1 MSKNIL
7 KIEKLPNEQ
16 GYFGSFG
23 GNYLPEGLKKEFK
36 KIAEEFLKAKDDNE
50 FNNEL
55 NYLLKYYAGRPSPV
69 YFARNLSKKYG
80 AEIYIK
86 REDLNHTG
94 AHKINH
100 SLGEAL
106 LAKRM
111 GKKKLIAET
120 GAGQHGVATATAA
133 AIMGLECDIYMGAV
147 DVAKE
152 KPNVDRMK
160 ILGANIISVESGTKT
175 LKEAVDEAIIAYS
188 KEYKTAMYAIGSAV
202 GPHPFPMI
210 IEHFQSVIGREA
222 REQFLEQAETL
233 PNHVVACVGGGSNA
247 IGIFSG
253 FLNDDCVNLY
263 GVEPLGKGVKLGENA
278 ASITYGKEGILH
290 GFKCLLL
297 QDENGNP
304 ANAYSVASGLDYPGV
319 GPKHCYLNE
328 IGRVKYDVI
337 NDNEAIDA
345 FYELSRIEGIIPALE
360 SSHAVAYAL
369 KLAKEK
375 QGEKIL
381 VNLSGRGDKDIEFV
395 MSIKK

>member
-1 MSKNIL
+1 MIEMTSKYNIQPD
-7 KIEKLPNEQ
+7 EK
-16 GYFGSFG
+16 GYYGNFG
-23 GNYLPEGLKKEFK
+23 GNYSPENLKAEFE
-36 KIAEEFLKAKDDNE
+36 KITREFLAAKEDKD

-55 NYLLKYYAGRPSPV
+55 DFLLKHYAGRPSPV
-69 YFARNLSKKYG
+69 YYAKNLSKKYG
-80 AEIYIK
+80 ADIYIK

-111 GKKKLIAET
+111 GKTKLIAET
-120 GAGQHGVATATAA
+120 GAGSHGVATATAA
-133 AIMGLECDIYMGAV
+133 AIMGLKCDIYMGSV
-147 DVAKE
+147 DIIKE
-152 KPNVDRMK
+152 KPNVDKMR
-160 ILGANIISVESGTKT
+160 ILGANIVPVESGTKT
-175 LKEAVDEAIIAYS
+175 LKEAVDEAFIAYS
-188 KEYKTAMYAIGSAV
+188 KEYETAMYAIGSAV

-210 IEHFQSVIGREA
+210 IEYFQSVIGREA
-222 REQFLEQAETL
+222 RAQMLELTEML
-233 PNHVVACVGGGSNA
+233 PNHVVACVGGGSNS
-247 IGIFSG
+247 IGMFSG
-253 FLNDDCVNLY
+253 FLDDESVNLY
-263 GVEPLGKGVKLGENA
+263 GVEPLGKGIKLGENA

-297 QDENGNP
+297 QDEDGNP

-328 IGRVKYDVI
+328 IGRVNYVMIED
-337 NDNEAIDA
+337 NDAIEA

-395 MSIKK
+395 LSKK